1 MPPAFLVLHESLITT
16 LIVQG
21 DVLDTAPVGL
31 SGACWRTQVR
41 IPDQAPYQGRDLPV
55 QVKHWLQRLCI
66 VSLPLAAPLV
76 DLLHADSRRYVPATQ
91 VSLVAV
97 YRNDVMKR
105 TIYPRGQ
112 SLLMVHRYLAD
123 VDAQMGRAC
132 LDPKGPP
139 QGASPHKGPPRR
151 QVGRPTRRAN
161 IIPDCTQQL
170 PYSLFAS
177 THE

>member
-1 MPPAFLVLHESLITT
+1 MPSAFLVLHESLITT

-41 IPDQAPYQGRDLPV
+41 IPDQAPYQGRDLPI

-91 VSLVAV
+91 VSLVAG
-97 YRNDVMKR
+97 
-105 TIYPRGQ
+105 TET
-112 SLLMVHRYLAD
+112 
-123 VDAQMGRAC
+123 MG
-132 LDPKGPP
+132 
-139 QGASPHKGPPRR
+139 
-151 QVGRPTRRAN
+151 
-161 IIPDCTQQL
+161 
-170 PYSLFAS
+170 
-177 THE
+177 